1 MTAPCY
7 KSFLSSNN
15 VMNSDMYFPKCIVN
29 SACNTTYYI
38 FFHVRM
44 AFHILVQT
52 WGLKGIFFRLDISD
66 PKILVFPSIPESKYY
81 GIFFQVHFFLEV
93 TSLNK
98 IRLTS
103 EQFFLGLFPECFSMV
118 ISLKPT
124 ILGKQGTSFKSI

>member
-52 WGLKGIFFRLDISD
+52 WGLKGFFFQIGYIGPQIIGISQYSWIQ
-66 PKILVFPSIPESKYY
+66 ILWN
-81 GIFFQVHFFLEV
+81 FFQVHFFLEV